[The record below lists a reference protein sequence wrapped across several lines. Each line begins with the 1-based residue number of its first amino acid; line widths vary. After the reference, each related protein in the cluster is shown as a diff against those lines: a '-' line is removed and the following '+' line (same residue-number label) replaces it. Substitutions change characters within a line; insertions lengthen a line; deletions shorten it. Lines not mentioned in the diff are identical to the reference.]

1 MPQSTDELKGRVDQI
16 SAIFKSILDD
26 NHVWTNL
33 GQAKQQ
39 QLTTGI
45 NKAYG
50 QAMSFLHEYTTTKA
64 AENKA
69 RPVITQTHADVTVGH
84 ADQLFAKSSECKSVT
99 KPEKGAVNKIVG
111 EAIEQLGGQT
121 GHTPRAGDVRIVDV
135 KIDGNNNPWPLAG
148 GTYGTDRGSALLANI
163 QNQAVAELDAIVKA
177 NKAGANAV
185 RTWLMGEDY
194 GKGIVTGT
202 GRLRDVTTSVPN
214 PINPVMFAPTT
225 QKLNPNSTRPV
236 YQTMGGQVHKIRCLT
251 IKIRYEFPYFL
262 LDAMPQNQMSCL
274 SEIVVQVYRKTDGN
288 LTTETAKVKKLIHDF
303 TDINNIQTQVVR
315 V

>member
-99 KPEKGAVNKIVG
+99 KPEKGAVNKIIG

-148 GTYGTDRGSALLANI
+148 GTYGTDRGAALLTNI
-163 QNQAVAELDAIVKA
+163 QNQAVAELNAIVNV

-185 RTWLMGEDY
+185 RTWLTGEDY
-194 GKGIVTGT
+194 GRGFVTGT
-202 GRLRDVTTSVPN
+202 GRLRDVTSSVPN
-214 PINPVMFAPTT
+214 PMNPLFLPPVN

-251 IKIRYEFPYFL
+251 IKIRYEFPYLL
-262 LDAMPQNQMSCL
+262 LDAMPQNQFSAL
-274 SEIVVQVYRKTDGN
+274 AEIVVQVYRKTDGN
-288 LTTETAKVKKLIHDF
+288 LITEIAKLKKVIYDV
-303 TDINNIQTQVVR
+303 TDVNNIQAQVVR

>member
-1 MPQSTDELKGRVDQI
+1 MPQSTDELKGRVEQI
-16 SAIFKSILDD
+16 STIFKSILDD
-26 NHVWTNL
+26 NAVWTNL

-45 NKAYG
+45 NKSYG
-50 QAMSFLHEYTTTKA
+50 QAMSFLHEYLTTKA

-69 RPVITQTHADVTVGH
+69 RPVITQTHADVTVGQ

-111 EAIEQLGGQT
+111 DAIEQLGGQT
-121 GHTPRAGDVRIVDV
+121 GHNPRAGDVRIVDV
-135 KIDGNNNPWPLAG
+135 KIDGTNNPWPLAG
-148 GTYGTDRGSALLANI
+148 GTYGTDRGPASLANI
-163 QNQAVAELDAIVKA
+163 QNQAVAELDAIVNL

-185 RTWLMGEDY
+185 RAWLAGEDY

-202 GRLRDVTTSVPN
+202 GRLRDVTTTAPN
-214 PINPVMFAPTT
+214 PINPILLPPIS

-251 IKIRYEFPYFL
+251 IKIRYEIPYIL
-262 LDAMPQNQMSCL
+262 LDAMPANQISAL
-274 SEIVVQVYRKTDGN
+274 WEIVVQVYKKTDGT
-288 LTTETAKVKKLIHDF
+288 LRTETAKVKKVIYDLSDM
-303 TDINNIQTQVVR
+303 NNIQTEVVR